1 MLHAFIQQLKS
12 RKNKKSHNEEKD
24 KNKIYSEPR
33 DYPDKTNKLFH
44 FADIDKRMRDDI
56 ALKEAS
62 SLDGINMTKFWLDYD
77 QKIFAPTDLSIRT
90 LPKDYTDD
98 L

>member
-1 MLHAFIQQLKS
+1 
-12 RKNKKSHNEEKD
+12 
-24 KNKIYSEPR
+24 
-33 DYPDKTNKLFH
+33 
-44 FADIDKRMRDDI
+44 MRDDI

-62 SLDGINMTKFWLDYD
+62 SLDGINMTKFRLDYD